1 LNRFV
6 KLIFL
11 ALVVAGCRPGVSGDK
26 GVVVARVYDDY
37 LYESDLRRI
46 VPENISKLDSIAFVK
61 NYTDQWIR
69 TRLMIRQAEKNL
81 TDRQLNFDRQL
92 EDYKNSLIIYQYET
106 ELVRQKLDTL
116 VTEEE
121 IEKYYNEHLAD
132 FELKENIVKVQYV
145 ILDKTEDLEDKF
157 KELFSLPDSISTD
170 SLEFYSK
177 MYSIP
182 YFLDTATWIRFD
194 DLLSIIP
201 IETYNQELFLKGRRF
216 ITLSDDH
223 FVYLLKF
230 VNFRIKNDISPLDF
244 KRNDIRD
251 IIINKRK
258 VELIKKL
265 RTDIYKKAILKKDI
279 EVYY

>member
-1 LNRFV
+1 M
-6 KLIFL
+6 
-11 ALVVAGCRPGVSGDK
+11 VVAGCRPGVSGDK

-201 IETYNQELFLKGRRF
+201 IETYNQELFLKGHRF

>member
-1 LNRFV
+1 MNKLV

-11 ALVVAGCRPGVSGDK
+11 ALVVAGCQPGGTDSR
-26 GVVVARVYDDY
+26 GVVIARVHDDY
-37 LYESDLRRI
+37 LYESDIRRL
-46 VPENISKLDSIAFVK
+46 VPENLSRLDSIAFVR
-61 NYTDQWIR
+61 NYTDQWIK

-116 VTEEE
+116 VTEKE
-121 IEKYYNEHLAD
+121 IEKYYHDHLAD

-145 ILDKTEDLEDKF
+145 ILNKEEELEGKF
-157 KELFSLPDSISTD
+157 KELFFLPDSIAAD

-177 MYSIP
+177 LYEVP
-182 YFLDTATWIRFD
+182 YFLDTATWVSFD
-194 DLLSIIP
+194 DLLSTIP
-201 IETYNQELFLKGRRF
+201 IETYNQELFLKGHRF
-216 ITLSDDH
+216 ISLSDDR

-230 VNFRIKNDISPLDF
+230 VDFRIKNDISPLDF
-244 KRNDIRD
+244 RRNDIRD

-258 VELIKKL
+258 VDLVKKL
-265 RTDIYKKAILKKDI
+265 RADIYKQAILNKDF

>member
-1 LNRFV
+1 MNRFV

-11 ALVVAGCRPGVSGDK
+11 VLVVAGCRPGASGDR

-37 LYESDLRRI
+37 LYESDLRRL
-46 VPENISKLDSIAFVK
+46 VPDNISKLDSIAFV
-61 NYTDQWIR
+61 YTDQWIK

-121 IEKYYNEHLAD
+121 IEKYYHEHLAD

-145 ILDKTEDLEDKF
+145 ILDKEEELEDEF
-157 KELFSLPDSISTD
+157 KKLFSLPDSISTD

-177 MYSIP
+177 EYAVP
-182 YFLDTATWIRFD
+182 YFLDTATWVRFD
-194 DLLSIIP
+194 DLLATIP
-201 IETYNQELFLKGRRF
+201 IETYNQELFLKGNRF
-216 ITLSDDH
+216 ITLSDDR

-230 VNFRIKNDISPLDF
+230 VDFRIKNDISPLDF

-258 VELIKKL
+258 VDLIKKL
-265 RTDIYKKAILKKDI
+265 RADIYKQAILNKDF

>member
-1 LNRFV
+1 
-6 KLIFL
+6 
-11 ALVVAGCRPGVSGDK
+11 LVVAGCRPGASGDR

-37 LYESDLRRI
+37 LYESDLRRL
-46 VPENISKLDSIAFVK
+46 VPDNISKLDSIAFV
-61 NYTDQWIR
+61 YTDQWIK

-121 IEKYYNEHLAD
+121 IEKYYHEHLAD

-145 ILDKTEDLEDKF
+145 ILDKEEELEDEF
-157 KELFSLPDSISTD
+157 KKLFSLPDSISTD

-177 MYSIP
+177 EYAVP
-182 YFLDTATWIRFD
+182 YFLDTATWVRFD
-194 DLLSIIP
+194 DLLATIP
-201 IETYNQELFLKGRRF
+201 IETYNQELFLKGNRF
-216 ITLSDDH
+216 ITLSDDR

-230 VNFRIKNDISPLDF
+230 VDFRIKNDISPLDF

-258 VELIKKL
+258 VDLIKKL
-265 RTDIYKKAILKKDI
+265 RADIYKQAILNKDF

>member
-1 LNRFV
+1 LNKLV

-11 ALVVAGCRPGVSGDK
+11 ALVVAGCQPGGTDSR
-26 GVVVARVYDDY
+26 GVVIARVHDDY
-37 LYESDLRRI
+37 LYESDIRRL
-46 VPENISKLDSIAFVK
+46 VPENLSRLDSIAFVR
-61 NYTDQWIR
+61 NYTDQWIK

-121 IEKYYNEHLAD
+121 IEKYYHDHLAD

-145 ILDKTEDLEDKF
+145 ILNKEEELEGKF
-157 KELFSLPDSISTD
+157 KELFFLPDSIAAD

-177 MYSIP
+177 LYEVP
-182 YFLDTATWIRFD
+182 YFLDTATWVSFD
-194 DLLSIIP
+194 DLLSTIP
-201 IETYNQELFLKGRRF
+201 IETYNQELFLKGHRF
-216 ITLSDDH
+216 ISLSDDR

-230 VNFRIKNDISPLDF
+230 VDFRIKNDISPLDF
-244 KRNDIRD
+244 RRNDIRD

-258 VELIKKL
+258 VDLVKKL
-265 RTDIYKKAILKKDI
+265 RADIYKQAILNKDF

>member
-1 LNRFV
+1 MNKLV

-11 ALVVAGCRPGVSGDK
+11 ALVVAGCQPGGTDSR
-26 GVVVARVYDDY
+26 GVVIARVHDDY
-37 LYESDLRRI
+37 LYESDIRRL
-46 VPENISKLDSIAFVK
+46 VPENLSRLDSIAFVR
-61 NYTDQWIR
+61 NYTDQWIK

-121 IEKYYNEHLAD
+121 IEKYYHDHLAD

-145 ILDKTEDLEDKF
+145 ILNKEEELEGKF
-157 KELFSLPDSISTD
+157 KELFFLPDSIAAD

-177 MYSIP
+177 LYEVP
-182 YFLDTATWIRFD
+182 YFLDTATWVSFD
-194 DLLSIIP
+194 DLLSTIP
-201 IETYNQELFLKGRRF
+201 IETYNQELFLKGHRF
-216 ITLSDDH
+216 ISLSDDR

-230 VNFRIKNDISPLDF
+230 VDFRIKNDISPLDF
-244 KRNDIRD
+244 RRNDIRD

-258 VELIKKL
+258 VDLVKKL
-265 RTDIYKKAILKKDI
+265 RADIYKQAILNKDF

>member
-1 LNRFV
+1 LNKFV

-11 ALVVAGCRPGVSGDK
+11 ALVVAGCKPGGSDSR
-26 GVVVARVYDDY
+26 GVVIARVHNDY
-37 LYESDLRRI
+37 LYESDIRRL
-46 VPENISKLDSIAFVK
+46 VPENLSKLDSIAFVR
-61 NYTDQWIR
+61 NYTDQWIK
-69 TRLMIRQAEKNL
+69 TQLMIRQAEKNL

-121 IEKYYNEHLAD
+121 IEKYYHDHLAD

-145 ILDKTEDLEDKF
+145 ILDKEEELEDKF
-157 KELFSLPDSISTD
+157 TELFFLPDSIATD
-170 SLEFYSK
+170 SLEYYSK
-177 MYSIP
+177 LYQVP

-194 DLLSIIP
+194 DLLSTIP

-216 ITLSDDH
+216 ITLSDER

-258 VELIKKL
+258 VYLVKKL
-265 RTDIYKKAILKKDI
+265 RGDIYKQAILNKDF